1 MDRFKS
7 FEDIMIYREGDIGSK
22 METNNIVMILEPD
35 KNYIFSEG
43 KFTITDNFP
52 ETKIFKISKPPITT
66 ITGEW
71 NNNKIIKSTSLNNL
85 DKLIHSDSASY
96 NDMFEFCMDDDSS
109 SEEDISN
116 KNTFSNILGHNVKL
130 NCDSNY
136 YYFKPII
143 ATNENV
149 SYYNCKLI
157 DEGET
162 FHFYSPE
169 EMALFNMNISFNYIK
184 DYIMDEN
191 KGGGI
196 YLEYHNL
203 PHIYIPLNDNCSG
216 YIILAKQ
223 KKSNIYDVSAF
234 KIPYGKALIIP
245 SNIIHNDCFLIGD
258 YNVVYG
264 KSTNY
269 STAILKEGE
278 KLVNFNFLN

>member
-1 MDRFKS
+1 MERF
-7 FEDIMIYREGDIGSK
+7 ENIMIYREGDIGSK
-22 METNNIVMILEPD
+22 METNHIVMILEPN

-43 KFTITDNFP
+43 KFISTDNFP
-52 ETKIFKISKPPITT
+52 ETKIYKINKPPITT

-85 DKLIHSDSASY
+85 DKLIHSEPNS
-96 NDMFEFCMDDDSS
+96 NNMFEFDSYYMDDSS
-109 SEEDISN
+109 SEEENITN
-116 KNTFSNILGHNVKL
+116 KNTFSNILGNNVKF
-130 NCDSNY
+130 NCDNNY

-149 SYYNCKLI
+149 SYYNCKII

-162 FHFYSPE
+162 FNFDSPE
-169 EMALFNMNISFNYIK
+169 IMALFNMNISFNYIK
-184 DYIMDEN
+184 DYIMDES

-203 PHIYIPLNDNCSG
+203 PHIHIPLNDNSSG

-234 KIPYGKALIIP
+234 KIPYGKALYIP
-245 SNIIHNDCFLIGD
+245 PNIIHNDCFLIGD